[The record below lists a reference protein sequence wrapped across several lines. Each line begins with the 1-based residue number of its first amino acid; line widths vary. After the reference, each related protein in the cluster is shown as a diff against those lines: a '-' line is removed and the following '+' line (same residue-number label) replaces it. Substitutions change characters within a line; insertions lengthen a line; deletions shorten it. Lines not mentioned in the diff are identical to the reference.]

1 MTGWRDFWNGEH
13 SIYVSQRHKWLHYDR
28 VAKDLAGLIV
38 GRDSVVLDHGCGEC
52 ILRLPALASI
62 VAALSLPVF
71 VWLDRGTTPVF
82 WVSLTVAAFILWSH
96 RVNIK
101 RLRAGTESH
110 LRRKKTEESAGKEN
124 AI

>member
-1 MTGWRDFWNGEH
+1 MATASGVFAALVPGALATTTVIFLIVAAATG
-13 SIYVSQRHKWLHYDR
+13 YVS
-28 VAKDLAGLIV
+28 
-38 GRDSVVLDHGCGEC
+38 
-52 ILRLPALASI
+52 LASI

-82 WVSLTVAAFILWSH
+82 WVSLVVAAFILWTH